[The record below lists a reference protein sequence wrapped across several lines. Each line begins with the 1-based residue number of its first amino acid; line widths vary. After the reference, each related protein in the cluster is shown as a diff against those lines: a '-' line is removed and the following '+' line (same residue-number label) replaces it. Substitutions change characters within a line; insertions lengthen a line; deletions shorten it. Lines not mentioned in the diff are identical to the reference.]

1 MISKCAYF
9 MLRRQ
14 AGVTWIPG
22 FEYIESAT
30 KVKTFDFTVSS
41 HALRKKILQFQV
53 MSQEAERFLTSG

>member
-30 KVKTFDFTVSS
+30 KVKTFIQSLLSDFTVSS
-41 HALRKKILQFQV
+41 HEPRSGKVSNIGV
-53 MSQEAERFLTSG
+53 MQD